1 MSYVVRVWD
10 APTRLFHWALVG
22 LVVGLVVT
30 AQVGGSAMDWHF
42 RLGYSVLALLLF
54 RFAWGFVGGYWSRFS
69 SFIYTPSE
77 VTQWLQ
83 GRSPA
88 NQSVGHNPLGG
99 LSVFAL
105 LLFLLLQ
112 VGSGLFSDDEIA
124 AAGPLS
130 KFVASTW
137 VGNATF
143 YHKEIGKLAL
153 LALVALHLA
162 AIGLYFFKKKDNLVK
177 PMIHGDKTLDFLA
190 AESQDGRS
198 NRLKALAILLACAV
212 LVGVLVRWA
221 A

>member
-69 SFIYTPSE
+69 SFLYTPSE
-77 VTQWLQ
+77 VTQCLQ
-83 GRSPA
+83 GKSPA
-88 NQSVGHNPLGG
+88 SHSVGHNPLGA

-124 AAGPLS
+124 ATGPLS
-130 KFVASTW
+130 KFVASAW

-143 YHKEIGKLAL
+143 YHKEVGKLAL

-162 AIGLYFFKKKDNLVK
+162 AIGFYFFKKKENLVK

-190 AESQDGRS
+190 TASQDGRG
-198 NRLKALAILLACAV
+198 NRLKAAAILFACAV

>member
-22 LVVGLVVT
+22 LIVALVIT

-54 RFAWGFVGGYWSRFS
+54 RFAWGFVGGHWSRFS

-77 VTQWLQ
+77 VTQCLQ
-83 GRSPA
+83 GRSPGSH
-88 NQSVGHNPLGG
+88 SVGHNPLGA

-105 LLFLLLQ
+105 LFFLLLQ

-130 KFVASTW
+130 KFVASAW

-153 LALVALHLA
+153 LSLVALHLA
-162 AIGLYFFKKKDNLVK
+162 AIGFYFFKKKENLVK

-190 AESQDGRS
+190 PASQDGRS
-198 NRLKALAILLACAV
+198 NRLKALATLLACAA
-212 LVGVLVRWA
+212 LVGVMVRWA